1 MKLKLLFLLCL
12 ISLTGYTQN
21 YKFLGSYDSN
31 GVPDYLDVSDVVS
44 QETLDTIRLAL
55 PEGFPVPD
63 YNPQYISS
71 GYDTDVILTEAADVW
86 VTFVGEGAGYRNV
99 LGFYTYD
106 TSQPRTSAPSAEEIT
121 IIFPNVS
128 ARGSGG
134 GLEVGNKVKIGT
146 FEAGTGIG
154 WVLLA
159 NAWSNGS
166 VGNGLWRLFSNPDF
180 NPESDPSLRYHNVLL
195 SDPDNERIILGFEDI
210 RRDYGSC
217 DNDFN
222 DALFYVTANPFTAIS
237 TENIGLITDYTV
249 VTSANDGGLESNGD
263 LASLIAKRNFSR
275 TQNASAMNRKALQT
289 SYKKKAFKS
298 SRTNENLY
306 SYFPETGF
314 QGTETSYVSSPDDL
328 LGITNA
334 SEVFS
339 IDYYQSEN
347 RVSAALATVTKDRVY
362 DHSKV
367 ICDRLNSSVLQ
378 DVRTIFLKGHKII
391 YAKVKRAGGETEYAL
406 SFSVRDAGN
415 AYELHSFWNIDKY
428 PEGDYKNFQIWGSSM
443 PQVCSITNHI
453 LSELANE
460 KPFGPASE
468 EQLIPDV
475 FVSEGKYD
483 NGFLQLN
490 LINKNKAPYINFTGN
505 IRETEQ
511 SPEER
516 LEFQVPLTGSYY
528 EQVQVPVGYIFDI
541 GFSIAPSNSQA
552 YDALY
557 LADGPWGV
565 DFLETQTHID
575 TFTIKA
581 HQDTLKNENDYVL
594 ERSMAMSGE
603 VMGTVNV
610 FRTLLPGHQF
620 MDVSAFKSL
629 SLYLQ
634 TDRSIEIS
642 IVTSETQAWEDR
654 FTYQLPQVSGDE
666 EVVIPFEDFVSPAVK
681 SIENIKMVVFSVQG
695 DYVNFDPF
703 TIQIDQLALTDR
715 LAPVSIVIE
724 EETPAE
730 EIALPAKTSV
740 YPNPVVSSATVV
752 LPYVAEDVVMN
763 VFDLSGRQ
771 VRADV
776 HSGIAGN
783 TFSFA
788 KDSLRPGIYVYTIA
802 NSSGTFAKGKLIIQ

>member
-12 ISLTGYTQN
+12 ISLTGYSQN
-21 YKFLGSYDSN
+21 YRFLGSYDSD

-44 QETLDTIRLAL
+44 QETLDTIHLAL

-71 GYDTDVILTEAADVW
+71 GYDTDVILSEDAEVW
-86 VTFVGEGAGYRNV
+86 VTFVGEGAGYQNV

-106 TSQPRTSAPSAEEIT
+106 TSQPRTSAPNTEEIT

-166 VGNGLWRLFSNPDF
+166 VGNGLWKLFSNPDF

-222 DALFYVTANPFTAIS
+222 DALFYVTANPFSAIS
-237 TENIGLITDYTV
+237 AENIGLITDYTV

-275 TQNASAMNRKALQT
+275 TQNASSINRKALQA
-289 SYKKKAFKS
+289 SYQKKAFKS
-298 SRTNENLY
+298 SRTNASLY
-306 SYFPETGF
+306 SYFPESGF
-314 QGTETSYVSSPDDL
+314 QGTETSYISSPDDL

-367 ICDRLNSSVLQ
+367 ICDRLNSSVLK
-378 DVRTIFLKGHKII
+378 DVRTINLKGHKII
-391 YAKVKRAGGETEYAL
+391 YAKVKRAAGETEYAL
-406 SFSVRDAGN
+406 SFSVKDAGST
-415 AYELHSFWNIDKY
+415 YELYSFWNIDKY

-453 LSELANE
+453 LSELALE
-460 KPFGPASE
+460 KPFAKAAD

-475 FVSEGKYD
+475 FVSAGKYN

-490 LINKNKAPYINFTGN
+490 LINKSKAPYVNFTGN

-541 GFSIAPSNSQA
+541 GFSMAPGNSKA

-565 DFLETQTHID
+565 DFLETETRID
-575 TFTIKA
+575 TFMINA
-581 HQDTLKNENDYVL
+581 HQDTIKNRKDHLL
-594 ERSMAMSGE
+594 ERSMALSGE

-634 TDRSIEIS
+634 TDRPIEIS
-642 IVTSETQAWEDR
+642 IVTSATHVWEER
-654 FTYQLPQVSGDE
+654 FTYRLPQVSGKE
-666 EVVIPFEDFVSPAVK
+666 EVVIPFEDFVSSSLRSMAD
-681 SIENIKMVVFSVQG
+681 IKMVVFSVQG
-695 DYVNFDPF
+695 DYKTFDPF

-715 LAPVSIVIE
+715 LVPEEIVRE
-724 EETPAE
+724 EETPVE
-730 EIALPAKTSV
+730 KIVLPAKTSI
-740 YPNPVVSSATVV
+740 YPNPVTSSATVV
-752 LPYVAEDVVMN
+752 LPCITKDVVMN

-776 HSGIAGN
+776 HSDIDSN

-788 KDSLRPGIYVYTIA
+788 KDSLRPGIYVYTIV
-802 NSSGTFAKGKLIIQ
+802 NLSGTLAKGKLIVQ